1 MMRFKLIAKI
11 IIFISLGL
19 FLAGRVFGGTLSYYI
34 HPRFNGLVAATA
46 IGLILVGI
54 IYAVQQRRQLLG
66 LSGNHDH
73 DHESDDHGHQH
84 HDHAHPGH
92 SHELGW
98 LGLGILLIPVV
109 LGVAVEP
116 RPLGAPALSN
126 REVTAGRLTSAQAP
140 GGSSL
145 SFISADGERNILD
158 WLYLFQT
165 SENPA
170 EFDGERASVVG
181 FVYRDER
188 FLESQFMISRF
199 IVSCCV
205 ADAFPV
211 GLIVSWPETSGIPED
226 QWVEVTGHFE
236 ERDFDGFKIP
246 VLVADSVIPTEPPP
260 QPYLYQ

>member
-1 MMRFKLIAKI
+1 MRFKLIFKI
-11 IIFISLGL
+11 MIFISLGL

-54 IYAVQQRRQLLG
+54 IYAVQQRWHWLG
-66 LSGNHDH
+66 PAGNPDHDHGGDNHDH
-73 DHESDDHGHQH
+73 HHDDHTH
-84 HDHAHPGH
+84 HGH

-98 LGLGILLIPVV
+98 IGLSILLIPVV

-140 GGSSL
+140 GGSRL

-170 EFDGERASVVG
+170 DFDGQQARVVG

-188 FLESQFMISRF
+188 FLDSQFMISRF

-211 GLIVSWPETSGIPED
+211 GLIVAWPETVDLADDE
-226 QWVEVTGHFE
+226 WVEVTGRFE

-246 VLVADSVIPTEPPP
+246 VLVADSVTPTVPPP